1 MIGNGTTSMVC
12 IAIIGF
18 YIIYLV
24 WSIVFIRCKGNARAS
39 LKDKDNKFPHL
50 LFVLPLSS
58 GNWGAKILNAMNLKS
73 LSRNEKIAILKSLL
87 TVAGAD
93 GHLSRSESSY
103 LGIFIMKM
111 GEDQSFLNTLNTI
124 PNSEVVRILNNFSYS
139 DKQDLLY
146 LWVEIAVKSHGN
158 MTGVFRI
165 NDLHEAKDT
174 IISLAKICNISLD
187 LNKEYTF
194 YF

>member
-1 MIGNGTTSMVC
+1 
-12 IAIIGF
+12 
-18 YIIYLV
+18 
-24 WSIVFIRCKGNARAS
+24 
-39 LKDKDNKFPHL
+39 
-50 LFVLPLSS
+50 
-58 GNWGAKILNAMNLKS
+58 MNLKS

-93 GHLSRSESSY
+93 GHLSSSESSY
-103 LGIFIMKM
+103 LGIFLMKM

-158 MTGVFRI
+158 MIGVFRI

>member
-1 MIGNGTTSMVC
+1 
-12 IAIIGF
+12 
-18 YIIYLV
+18 
-24 WSIVFIRCKGNARAS
+24 
-39 LKDKDNKFPHL
+39 
-50 LFVLPLSS
+50 
-58 GNWGAKILNAMNLKS
+58 MNLRS

-93 GHLSRSESSY
+93 GHLSSSESSY
-103 LGIFIMKM
+103 LGIFLMKM

-158 MTGVFRI
+158 MIGVFRI

-174 IISLAKICNISLD
+174 IISLAKYAISV
-187 LNKEYTF
+187 
-194 YF
+194 